1 MLIIFYIFVNFYDLN
16 VNSSPLPLLLSGIGL
31 TLLIS
36 TTIFKTFGEVT
47 CL

>member
-16 VNSSPLPLLLSGIGL
+16 VNSNPLPLLLSGIGL

-36 TTIFKTFGEVT
+36 TTIFQMIG
-47 CL
+47 LQY